1 MISAEWMRRYSI
13 AHFLAALVA
22 LLVATPF
29 VEELRIGS
37 LVQAL
42 LMTVVLL
49 SAVAAVGEGKR
60 TLLTATLLVAP
71 ALIGTWAN
79 HVAPDTMPRSGIAAA
94 IAFALFIIY
103 QLLRFILRAQR
114 VNSEVLCASIAAYLM
129 LGIAWAMA
137 YELVWRVAPEAFRVA
152 DSPTGRRTIGGFE
165 ALYFSFGTLAPIND
179 NDIVP
184 VGNFARLLVMF
195 EAIVGMLYMGML
207 IARLVGIY
215 SSEEAAEIREPSD
228 DPHAEGGEPLPAAG
242 R

>member
-1 MISAEWMRRYSI
+1 
-13 AHFLAALVA
+13 
-22 LLVATPF
+22 
-29 VEELRIGS
+29 
-37 LVQAL
+37 
-42 LMTVVLL
+42 
-49 SAVAAVGEGKR
+49 
-60 TLLTATLLVAP
+60 LLVAP

-79 HVAPDTMPRSGIAAA
+79 HVVPDTMPRSGIAAA

-103 QLLRFILRAQR
+103 HLLRFILRAQR

-137 YELVWRVAPEAFRVA
+137 YELVWRAAPEAFRVA
-152 DSPTGRRTIGGFE
+152 DSPTGKRTIDGFE

-215 SSEEAAEIREPSD
+215 SSEEAAPSD
-228 DPHAEGGEPLPAAG
+228 DPHAEGDELTPAA
-242 R
+242 RP